1 MGTNLFDYMSQC
13 KQDFLTN
20 SKKKLLKII
29 CDDKKKEKSAVVF
42 PVVVTNIWI
51 FRRFVSVLS
60 EKTADMKSEKCFEK
74 VCELLSQSKLYRSR
88 NVGFD
93 NICVEAGVA
102 RVEMDNLLYE
112 RFGMSGSDMLD
123 EFRKRSL

>member
-1 MGTNLFDYMSQC
+1 M
-13 KQDFLTN
+13 
-20 SKKKLLKII
+20 
-29 CDDKKKEKSAVVF
+29 
-42 PVVVTNIWI
+42 
-51 FRRFVSVLS
+51 S
-60 EKTADMKSEKCFEK
+60 EKTADMKSEKKFDK
-74 VCELLSQSKLYRSR
+74 VCELLSQSQLYRSR

>member
-1 MGTNLFDYMSQC
+1 
-13 KQDFLTN
+13 
-20 SKKKLLKII
+20 
-29 CDDKKKEKSAVVF
+29 
-42 PVVVTNIWI
+42 
-51 FRRFVSVLS
+51 VSVLQ
-60 EKTADMKSEKCFEK
+60 EKAADMKREIMFEK
-74 VCELLSQSKLYRSR
+74 VCELLAQGKIYRSR